1 MDLQE
6 QINRMKSMILLE
18 NSGRYNKM
26 TESLLDMIVEYLDD
40 YIGDGERKI
49 TSRKRNY
56 GNYREDWCV
65 DGINTITVVYYYED
79 NTFKESSMIV
89 SKKLVNDIQKYFSVR
104 QSFALAS
111 IETWYEQN
119 MLPQFEQIVG
129 ETNLSLD
136 SIDIQSSD
144 TQCRPEPKKPEGI
157 TDEEMIEFIVKNTL
171 MTYDGV
177 KKRLESDNVSF
188 DDLYLQ
194 IVDIVNERNI
204 TGM

>member
-1 MDLQE
+1 MNLQE

-18 NSGRYNKM
+18 NSRRYNKM

-49 TSRKRNY
+49 KSRKLNY

-65 DGINTITVVYYYED
+65 NGIESIIVIYFYD
-79 NTFKESSMIV
+79 NDIFSTSRMLV

-136 SIDIQSSD
+136 SIDIQSSE
-144 TQCRPEPKKPEGI
+144 TECRPEPKKPEGI

-177 KKRLESDNVSF
+177 KKRLESDNVSL